1 MANPSTKFAP
11 SARAEWEELAEQ
23 IRCARE
29 NGPLRQRVCRRRNS
43 NLVLN
48 RDRQVIFANQA
59 FQAAFGIEDL
69 ATVYGCRL
77 GEILDCQHAGK
88 GEGGCGTSRD
98 CRLCHA
104 VHAMLHS
111 LRDSPDIQRCSI
123 QTKNRSEPLHCLI
136 FTMPVK
142 IASFSCILVEL
153 ADPAVENS
161 PDFGNQI
168 LELQR
173 LVAEIETA

>member
-1 MANPSTKFAP
+1 MAIAPTEFAP
-11 SARAEWEELAEQ
+11 SARAEWDVLAEQ

-29 NGPLRQRVCRRRNS
+29 NGPLRERFGGRRNS

-48 RDRQVIFANQA
+48 HNRQVIFANQV
-59 FQAAFGIEDL
+59 FQATFGIQDP

-77 GEILDCQHAGK
+77 GEIIGCQHAGK
-88 GEGGCGTSRD
+88 GAGGCGTSKD

-123 QTKNRSEPLHCLI
+123 QTKNKSEPLDVLI
-136 FTMPVK
+136 FTMPVT

-153 ADPAVENS
+153 AEPALKNS
-161 PDFGNQI
+161 EHFGRSI
-168 LELQR
+168 LELQH
-173 LVAEIETA
+173 LVGEIETA